1 MSLGNFIKSKA
12 LLNNMSLRDLANKMG
27 ISVSLLSFICAG
39 KRNLTKD
46 NRDKLIYFLEL
57 DEIEIKELDRMSTC
71 KNGMYT
77 FDFVVDEKDIIMV
90 SMFTVLKDKY
100 SKLSKK
106 KMKDIINILED

>member
-1 MSLGNFIKSKA
+1 MSLGNFIKGKA
-12 LLNNMSLRDLANKMG
+12 LLNNMSLRDLADRMG

-57 DEIEIKELDRMSTC
+57 DEIEIKELDRMSAC

-77 FDFVVDEKDIIMV
+77 FDFVVDEEDVVMV

-106 KMKDIINILED
+106 KMREIINLLEG